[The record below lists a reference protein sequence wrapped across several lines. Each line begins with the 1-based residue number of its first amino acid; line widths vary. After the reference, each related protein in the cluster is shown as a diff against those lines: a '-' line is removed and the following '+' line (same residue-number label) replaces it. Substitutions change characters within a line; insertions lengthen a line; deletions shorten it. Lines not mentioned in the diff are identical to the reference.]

1 MVDHGEGIF
10 GVQEV
15 LHVEIHE
22 TRRREQRLDTAL
34 VQVSTPD
41 KHGNCSLGISV
52 EATAAA
58 CEMAGK
64 IIAHMNPN
72 MPRTHGDSF
81 INLRDID
88 YAYMEE
94 APLIE
99 SDAREV
105 SEVEQ
110 RIGEIVASRIKDGDC
125 LQMGIGAIPDAAL
138 RCMKDR
144 RDLGVHTEMFSDGV
158 LELIEAGV
166 ITNANKKVARGR
178 VVTGFAMGSER
189 LYRFVDDNP
198 EVTFLDIEFVN
209 NPVVIAKNPQVAS
222 INSAIQID
230 LTGQICADSMGH
242 KIYSGV
248 GGQVDFVLGATF
260 SEHGKSIIALPSTAR
275 AETLSRLVPALERG
289 AGVVTTRAAVDY
301 VVTEYGIAEL
311 RGRSLSERA
320 RDLINIAHPKFREA
334 LAREARDTLGLAV

>member
-1 MVDHGEGIF
+1 
-10 GVQEV
+10 
-15 LHVEIHE
+15 
-22 TRRREQRLDTAL
+22 
-34 VQVSTPD
+34 
-41 KHGNCSLGISV
+41 
-52 EATAAA
+52 
-58 CEMAGK
+58 
-64 IIAHMNPN
+64 
-72 MPRTHGDSF
+72 
-81 INLRDID
+81 
-88 YAYMEE
+88 
-94 APLIE
+94 
-99 SDAREV
+99 
-105 SEVEQ
+105 
-110 RIGEIVASRIKDGDC
+110 
-125 LQMGIGAIPDAAL
+125 
-138 RCMKDR
+138 
-144 RDLGVHTEMFSDGV
+144 MFSDGI
-158 LELIEAGV
+158 LELVEAGV

-275 AETLSRLVPALERG
+275 AESLSRLVPALERG

-320 RDLINIAHPKFREA
+320 RDLINIAHPKFREE
-334 LAREARDTLGLAV
+334 LAREARDTLGLSV